1 MWVGG
6 NLKYMCE
13 WGGYL
18 TKWEGGSHSKFFSI
32 KQASLFKDQIDS
44 ATNSDHFD
52 DHNDNI
58 TTDIDDDGN
67 HLCAGQIVLLP
78 SPPQGS
84 PGVRGKICVIIK
96 GGALENEAKRGRGT
110 LK

>member
-1 MWVGG
+1 
-6 NLKYMCE
+6 MCE

-58 TTDIDDDGN
+58 TNDTDDDGN

-78 SPPQGS
+78 SPPPGS
-84 PGVRGKICVIIK
+84 PGVRENMRGIKK
-96 GGALENEAKRGRGT
+96 GGALKKRGNFGDYIGRG
-110 LK
+110 K